1 MAGASFQVVKQC
13 LCQRWGGLELSWCV
27 SWVLPWSGA
36 VASGLMCLLFLSAH
50 VSEATLG
57 PPLEAAPLLMAPS
70 YEAPEKRGPSPG
82 PLPSTPASEG
92 GGVTMGSGDA
102 GIHVNRPPLMTG
114 AGSGA
119 GAGAGGLPTGDPE
132 AGGAAPPGSPA
143 AVPGPP

>member
-57 PPLEAAPLLMAPS
+57 PPRKLHPFSWLRRTRCLRRGALRPVPCPPLLLQRVVVS
-70 YEAPEKRGPSPG
+70 
-82 PLPSTPASEG
+82 LW
-92 GGVTMGSGDA
+92 
-102 GIHVNRPPLMTG
+102 
-114 AGSGA
+114 
-119 GAGAGGLPTGDPE
+119 
-132 AGGAAPPGSPA
+132 
-143 AVPGPP
+143 AVETLGYM